1 MPGVPGAPG
10 ELPVGNRK
18 KFNAWTLFKRAM
30 RSLKLFNWKNEVAL
44 TNVALYIVL
53 YKVAVTDMGEMSIGE
68 VATAMSVMGLYFG
81 KKFLNK
87 DRPIEKIED
96 EGDAP

>member
-1 MPGVPGAPG
+1 
-10 ELPVGNRK
+10 VGNRK
-18 KFNAWTLFKRAM
+18 KFNAWTLFNRAM

-96 EGDAP
+96 EGDTP